1 MIYQVI
7 KIAFN
12 QKINNSY
19 SNNRKTKEDG
29 KNSIMVDTF
38 LTIRCKTINKL
49 HQLQNISANH
59 SICLSLKKPLLWT
72 TRMWLAK

>member
-7 KIAFN
+7 KVAFN

-19 SNNRKTKEDG
+19 LNNRKTKEDG

-38 LTIRCKTINKL
+38 LTIRQQIINKL
-49 HQLQNISANH
+49 NRLQNILANH
-59 SICLSLKKPLLWT
+59 LICLNLKRISTVL
-72 TRMWLAK
+72 MWLAK